1 MASGVPFGAVTYQQ
15 MVEYVGR
22 VTDPIEAHM
31 STHDAWH
38 LQRLTVEQQAA
49 RSYRLAMIGVWVA
62 VAALVASIVIGVA
75 FRH

>member
-1 MASGVPFGAVTYQQ
+1 MAIGNQNGAVSYQQ
-15 MVEYVGR
+15 MVEYVAR

-31 STHDAWH
+31 SAHDSWH

-49 RSYRLAMIGVWVA
+49 RANRLAMLGIWVA